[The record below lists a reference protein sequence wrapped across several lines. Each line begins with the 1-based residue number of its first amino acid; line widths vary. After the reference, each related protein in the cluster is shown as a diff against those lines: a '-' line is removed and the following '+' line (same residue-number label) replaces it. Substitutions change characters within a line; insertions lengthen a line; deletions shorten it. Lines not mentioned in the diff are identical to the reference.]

1 MSYHHHGP
9 GPLPKR
15 WLYCPRNADT
25 FIAEK
30 FLPFKTPLSARFAN
44 QMPEDCQ
51 FEPDMVFSFVKMFKV
66 KLGLW
71 IDLTNTGRFYDRKD
85 VESRDCQYRKLQCRG
100 HGECPTPEQTHAFIQ
115 AVEQFCIKSPL
126 DMIGVHCTH
135 GFNRTGFLIISYM
148 VEKMD
153 CSVEAALASFAAARP
168 PGIYKADY
176 IKELFRRYE
185 DEEDAPDAPDMPD
198 WCFEI
203 SPDDNE
209 GASSSS
215 SSQHQPVAFES
226 RKRKNA
232 ASLPSSFDGESSS
245 ESGAATTTD
254 DDDIENGNGAAAA
267 ANHNGDDDDE
277 DAVIS
282 PSSSSGDG
290 TVATG
295 GVPAKKR
302 RKEFLNLNATF
313 MTGVPGVTLVTDQ
326 PRLGT
331 LQATVQDMC
340 AWKSNGFPGC
350 QPVSMDLKNIQKLQ
364 SQPYRV
370 SWKADGTR
378 YMMLVLKQDEVY
390 FFDRDN
396 SVFQVDG
403 LRFPYR
409 KDLRRHLTNTLLDG
423 VSFNKF

>member
-1 MSYHHHGP
+1 MSYHHNGP
-9 GPLPKR
+9 GKLPNR

-44 QMPEDCQ
+44 QMPDECQ
-51 FEPDMVFSFVKMFKV
+51 FEPDMVFSFVKMFKA

-71 IDLTNTGRFYDRKD
+71 IDLTNTSRFYDRKD
-85 VESRDCQYRKLQCRG
+85 VETRNCRYQKLQCRG
-100 HGECPTPEQTHAFIQ
+100 HGETPTPKQTHEFIQ
-115 AVEQFCIKSPL
+115 TVEQFVIQSPL

-135 GFNRTGFLIISYM
+135 GFNRTGFLIVSYM

-153 CSVEAALASFAAARP
+153 CSVEAALAAFATARP

-185 DEEDAPDAPDMPD
+185 DEEDAPDAPERPD
-198 WCFEI
+198 WCFENE
-203 SPDDNE
+203 DDGGDDDGSE
-209 GASSSS
+209 SSR
-215 SSQHQPVAFES
+215 PVVNES
-226 RKRKNA
+226 RKRKHV
-232 ASLPSSFDGESSS
+232 
-245 ESGAATTTD
+245 AATSMPSFEIGAGTD
-254 DDDIENGNGAAAA
+254 EENGEAAAAAA
-267 ANHNGDDDDE
+267 ANDDDDE
-277 DAVIS
+277 DAVIAVG
-282 PSSSSGDG
+282 PSSSSTSDG
-290 TVATG
+290 TTAAAP
-295 GVPAKKR
+295 PAKKR

-350 QPVSMDLKNIQKLQ
+350 QPVSMDLDNILKLQ

-396 SVFQVDG
+396 SVFQVEG

-409 KDLRRHLTNTLLDG
+409 KDLGRHLIDTLLDG
-423 VSFNKF
+423 VSLWNNFRL